1 MVSKI
6 MEYWSPVKM
15 FKTLESVLRQGKLAY
30 MFQYGLLLTEKG
42 QNTSPKFKT
51 LPNFEAK
58 AKIWQMIPFS
68 FSHLSTQPALQCR
81 WTVCQFLA
89 RSPLWS
95 GVRPP
100 RQEFTTLLPNIENNP
115 SSLFHLFAKLFC
127 NPSSPPQSSIRAAFR
142 QVSKHHQQLL
152 SKVRN
157 QKSKI

>member
-1 MVSKI
+1 
-6 MEYWSPVKM
+6 
-15 FKTLESVLRQGKLAY
+15 
-30 MFQYGLLLTEKG
+30 
-42 QNTSPKFKT
+42 
-51 LPNFEAK
+51 
-58 AKIWQMIPFS
+58 MIPFS

-115 SSLFHLFAKLFC
+115 TSLFHLFAKLFC

-157 QKSKI
+157 QNYGSANFLRIFNNNVFDKKRWIFEFLLLLLF

>member
-1 MVSKI
+1 MK
-6 MEYWSPVKM
+6 
-15 FKTLESVLRQGKLAY
+15 
-30 MFQYGLLLTEKG
+30 EK
-42 QNTSPKFKT
+42 N
-51 LPNFEAK
+51 
-58 AKIWQMIPFS
+58 WQMIPFS

-157 QKSKI
+157 QNYGSANFLRIFNNNVFDKKRWIFAFVLLVLFWRDFPKSKVSCKGAKIMFVHSK

>member
-1 MVSKI
+1 
-6 MEYWSPVKM
+6 
-15 FKTLESVLRQGKLAY
+15 
-30 MFQYGLLLTEKG
+30 
-42 QNTSPKFKT
+42 
-51 LPNFEAK
+51 
-58 AKIWQMIPFS
+58 MIPFS

-95 GVRPP
+95 GERPP

-152 SKVRN
+152 SKVRSRN
-157 QKSKI
+157 MVPQTFCLSLTSKHGILHLPCCCCFEGISPNSKSLAKVPK

>member
-1 MVSKI
+1 
-6 MEYWSPVKM
+6 
-15 FKTLESVLRQGKLAY
+15 
-30 MFQYGLLLTEKG
+30 
-42 QNTSPKFKT
+42 
-51 LPNFEAK
+51 
-58 AKIWQMIPFS
+58 MIPFS

-157 QKSKI
+157 QNYGSANFLRIFNNNVFDKKRWIFAFVLLLLFWRDFPKFKVSCKGAKIMFVHSK

>member
-1 MVSKI
+1 
-6 MEYWSPVKM
+6 
-15 FKTLESVLRQGKLAY
+15 
-30 MFQYGLLLTEKG
+30 
-42 QNTSPKFKT
+42 
-51 LPNFEAK
+51 
-58 AKIWQMIPFS
+58 MIPFS

-115 SSLFHLFAKLFC
+115 TSLFHLFAKLFC

-157 QKSKI
+157 QDYGSANFLRIFNNNVFDKKRWILCCCCCFEEISPNLKSLAKVPK